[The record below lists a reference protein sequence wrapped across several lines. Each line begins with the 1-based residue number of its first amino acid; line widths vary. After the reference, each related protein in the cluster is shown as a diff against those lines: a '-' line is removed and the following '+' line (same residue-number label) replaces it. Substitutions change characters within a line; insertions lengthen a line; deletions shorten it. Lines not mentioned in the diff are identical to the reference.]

1 MLCKAPYYVIGI
13 GLSSLHENW
22 VLSTAK
28 TLEQAQQTIRWQ
40 YKSVPSENNPYRF
53 VAARWDGQK
62 FQIES
67 GGAIDFPLR
76 RAPYTQAAYAGF
88 MEAHG
93 IDPVHMM

>member
-13 GLSSLHENW
+13 GLSPEYDNW

-28 TLEQAQQTIRWQ
+28 TIAQAENAVRWQ
-40 YKSVPSENNPYRF
+40 YKNAPAETNPYRF
-53 VAARWDGQK
+53 AVATWDGQK
-62 FQIES
+62 FLIES

-76 RAPYTQAAYAGF
+76 RSPYTKTAYAAF

-93 IDPVHMM
+93 INPIHMM